1 MELPVSGLAAPVDI
15 LIGPWG
21 IPHIYA
27 ASTADVFWAQGF
39 QVARDRLWQIDTWR
53 RRGLGLLAEVW
64 GRAYL
69 EQDRAARLFLFR
81 GDMHADWLAYASDTK
96 RIATAFTGG
105 INAFVAMTREDPALL
120 PLEFRELGYQP
131 ARWEPSDVARIRSH
145 GIFNNLAQE
154 VARALILRDFGSETE
169 ELRRRREPWRP
180 LSIPDGLDLSVIP
193 DDVLRDYQ
201 LATMPAQFPPAAGP
215 AAPAAGADGSN
226 NWVLAPARTAT
237 GRPLLANDPHRA
249 VTLPS
254 LRYLSHL
261 CAPDFDVI
269 GAGEPA
275 LPGVSVGHN
284 AAIAFGLTIFPV
296 DQEDLYV
303 YQTRPGAPREYRYGG
318 QWEPMTIVREQ
329 IPVRDEPPAQVELA
343 FTRHGPVIRAVP
355 DRDAA
360 FAVRAAWLEPGTA
373 PYLGSVEY
381 MRAGNLEQFTAALNR
396 WGTPGENQV
405 YADTDGNIAWQAA
418 GLTPIRPNWD
428 GTLPVPG
435 DGRYE
440 WAGFYDADALPSE
453 VNPARGWIVTANEM
467 NLPAGFPP
475 DTTITYDWAPP
486 YRRERIAEVLG
497 AGPPPAAA
505 DLVALQADFVSIPAR
520 RITARLAGRRFG
532 DPAAARAAA
541 LLAGWD
547 GTLAAGAAAAA
558 VFQVWYRRH
567 LRPGLLRHALE
578 QLRLAGQVAPG
589 QVPAALAALL
599 PAADLLGDPRVD
611 LGLIENP
618 GGALGP
624 DPEQAL
630 AAIFERTLRDAVA
643 DLRRLLGPDEHSWS
657 WGRLHQARLAH
668 PAAPALSETA
678 RTQLA
683 IDPLPR
689 GGSSDTPG
697 ATTYL
702 PDFTQSAGATFRI
715 VVDVGAWDSSLAMNS
730 PGQSGDPGSPH
741 YADLF
746 PDWAADGA
754 FPLLYSR
761 DRIEAVARQRI
772 RLVPRDAPSGE
783 ADGGGEAGSGG
794 EAGGGGPGS
803 GR

>member
-1 MELPVSGLAAPVDI
+1 MELAVPGLAAPVDI
-15 LIGPWG
+15 LTDPWG

-27 ASTADVFWAQGF
+27 SSTDDVFWAQGF

-53 RRGLGLLAEVW
+53 RRGLGLLSEVW

-69 EQDRAARLFLFR
+69 EQDRAARLFLYR
-81 GDMHADWLAYASDTK
+81 GDMHAEWLAYASDTK

-105 INAFVAMTREDPALL
+105 INAYVAMTREDPALL

-131 ARWEPSDVARIRSH
+131 SRWEPSDVARIRSH
-145 GIFNNLAQE
+145 GLSANLAQE
-154 VARALILRDFGSETE
+154 VARALILRDFGAETE

-180 LSIPDGLDLSVIP
+180 LSVPDGLDLSVIP
-193 DDVLRDYQ
+193 DDVLRDYL
-201 LATMPAQFPPAAGP
+201 LATMPAQFPPPAGP
-215 AAPAAGADGSN
+215 PAPPAGGSSNGDGSN
-226 NWVLAPARTAT
+226 NWVLAPDRTAT

-249 VTLPS
+249 VSLPS
-254 LRYLSHL
+254 LRYLTHL
-261 CAPDFDVI
+261 SAPDFDVI

-275 LPGVSVGHN
+275 LPGISIGHN
-284 AAIAFGLTIFPV
+284 GRIAFGLTIFGI

-303 YQTRPGAPREYRYGG
+303 YQTRPGVPDEYRYAGR
-318 QWEPMTIVREQ
+318 WEPMRIVREQ
-329 IPVRDEPPAQVELA
+329 IPVRDEPPADVELA

-418 GLTPIRPNWD
+418 GLTPVRPNWD
-428 GTLPVPG
+428 STLPVPG

-475 DTTITYDWAPP
+475 ERTITYDWAPP
-486 YRRERIAEVLG
+486 FRRQRIGEVLE
-497 AGPPPAAA
+497 AAARPTAA
-505 DLVALQADFVSIPAR
+505 DLVALQSDFVSIPAR
-520 RITARLAGRRFG
+520 RIVARLAGERLA

-541 LLAGWD
+541 ILDGWD
-547 GTLAAGAAAAA
+547 GALDAGSRAAV

-567 LRPGLLRHALE
+567 LRPALLRQALE
-578 QLRLAGQVAPG
+578 QLRPPG
-589 QVPAALAALL
+589 QVDAAVAALL
-599 PAADLLGDPRVD
+599 PAADLLGDPRID
-611 LGLIENP
+611 LDLIEEP
-618 GGALGP
+618 GRWLGP
-624 DPEQAL
+624 DPGPTL
-630 AAIFERTLRDAVA
+630 TAIFERTLRDAVA
-643 DLRRLLGPDEHSWS
+643 DLGELLGPDERGWS
-657 WGRLHQARLAH
+657 WGRLHQARLTH
-668 PAAPALSETA
+668 PAAAAVGDAA
-678 RTQLA
+678 RKQLDIA
-683 IDPLPR
+683 PLPR

-702 PDFTQSAGATFRI
+702 PDFTQSAGASFRL
-715 VVDVGAWDSSLAMNS
+715 VVDVGEWDSSLAMNS
-730 PGQSGDPGSPH
+730 PGQSGDPASPH

-746 PDWAADGA
+746 ADWAADRA

-761 DRIEAVARQRI
+761 DRIEAVAAQRL
-772 RLVPRDAPSGE
+772 RLVPRGA
-783 ADGGGEAGSGG
+783 AG
-794 EAGGGGPGS
+794 A
-803 GR
+803 